1 MEELYPEEESSSC
14 CRMRPLCSRAT
25 DDDVADSAVL
35 VLKILWRVVLGV
47 DSVVIPDVVVVV
59 VVVVTPTLVRMN
71 SSSASGAEKGD
82 VPSSLLV
89 ALFHAPI

>member
-35 VLKILWRVVLGV
+35 VLKILWRVVPGV
-47 DSVVIPDVVVVV
+47 DSVVIPDVVV

-89 ALFHAPI
+89 ALFHASI

>member
-59 VVVVTPTLVRMN
+59 VTPTLVRMN

>member
-1 MEELYPEEESSSC
+1 MEELYPGDERSSC

-35 VLKILWRVVLGV
+35 VLKILERVVLGV

-59 VVVVTPTLVRMN
+59 ATPTLVRMN
-71 SSSASGAEKGD
+71 SSSSSGAEEGD

-89 ALFHAPI
+89 ALFHASI

>member
-35 VLKILWRVVLGV
+35 VLKILWRVVPGV

-59 VVVVTPTLVRMN
+59 TPTLVRMK
-71 SSSASGAEKGD
+71 SSSTSGAEKGD

-89 ALFHAPI
+89 ALFHASI